1 MLTNRINV
9 TYNIENIDADFDIFR
24 VEKANKD
31 YYKYNILDSA
41 VYEFKAAAVQWTF
54 GATALVLF
62 RKGEVTEN
70 QFKESIMKEYEDVKI
85 QKIDLFDSE
94 QCNKC
99 FYFENRLLAQLLINS
114 MRTPKHEAFMYNN
127 LTGKLFY
134 HDPSWRHKDKLT
146 GKVNFIR
153 FLEIVIDPGMYLNLE
168 HKTFKRYD
176 RESNGLYVIDSKTCE
191 FRKKLKTD
199 TNVITYKEG
208 SLPHNHFRVDN
219 FDISD
224 IAHFRKSKMGVME
237 QFLRDVNDNLSNY
250 MSIDIVER
258 EDAQE
263 FDISNLEK
271 KGISEFEYGEML
283 QKNGVVIV
291 DDNNSEVSKNIVA
304 KLQEELEKYYH
315 VKAAIGSLSKEA
327 YNIRI
332 IHDSNYYEENEL
344 HDPHSDNLKG
354 YIVQHITEEAEHF
367 TRTKGSSPDIKK
379 IIQELIIKG
388 DVQDQMISIFD
399 WERLDSGKDWTFVI
413 RKKIKNKFGE
423 NAEHVNYVNKKSYN
437 YYNYYRVK
445 IDGIG
450 SMKFDTFCDSNQEEN
465 EEWSKICY
473 AFDFTEDKNRG
484 VQNQVEGIIYSDIDN
499 IHVILLTREKT
510 LPNISVLMDTLAETD
525 EKEKVSKE
533 LLLGAINEFEANN
546 ADSYDVISEW
556 KNKVSEETVMIT
568 KKNIKKILNLRTGI
582 ASKFNRFLHENYNIW
597 IDGELRKGEFEAT
610 YQIGNLLNIKYEYND
625 NDYLDGHTFA
635 YYVGAKGNNKKEKY
649 PNACCMRKVI
659 SLGEKLEYEEVLPL
673 MAVEFVRNS
682 QYTVLP
688 FPFKYLR
695 EYVEQCE

>member
-9 TYNIENIDADFDIFR
+9 TYNMENIDADFDVFR

-62 RKGEVTEN
+62 RKGEVTEQ

-94 QCNKC
+94 QCSNC

-134 HDPSWRHKDKLT
+134 HDPSWKHKDKLT

-176 RESNGLYVIDSKTCE
+176 RESNGLYVIDSKTGE

-219 FDISD
+219 FDITD
-224 IAHFRKSKMGVME
+224 ITHFRKSKMGVME
-237 QFLRDVNDNLSNY
+237 QFLRDVNDNLSKY
-250 MSIDIVER
+250 ISIDIVER
-258 EDAQE
+258 EDAQQ

-271 KGISEFEYGEML
+271 KGISELEYGEML
-283 QKNGVVIV
+283 QKKGVVIV
-291 DDNNSEVSKNIVA
+291 DENDSEISKDIVA

-315 VKAAIGSLSKEA
+315 VKAAVGNLSGDA

-332 IHDSNYYEENEL
+332 IHDGEYYAENEM

-367 TRTKGSSPDIKK
+367 TNTKGSSPDIKK
-379 IIQELIIKG
+379 IVQELIIKG
-388 DVQDQMISIFD
+388 DVRERMISIFD
-399 WERLDSGKDWTFVI
+399 WKRLDSGKDWTFVL
-413 RKKIKNKFGE
+413 RKKIKTKFGE
-423 NAEHVNYVNKKSYN
+423 NVEHMNFGNKKAYN
-437 YYNYYRVK
+437 YYNYYRLK
-445 IDGIG
+445 IDGNG
-450 SMKFDTFCDSNQEEN
+450 KMEFDAFCDSNQSET
-465 EEWSKICY
+465 EEWNKICY
-473 AFDFTEDKNRG
+473 AYDFVEDKHHG
-484 VQNQVEGIIYSDIDN
+484 VQNHVEGLMYSNIDN
-499 IHVILLTREKT
+499 IHAILLTREKT
-510 LPNISVLMDTLAETD
+510 LPNISALMDTLIETD
-525 EKEKVSKE
+525 AKERVSKE
-533 LLLGAINEFEANN
+533 ILLKAINDFETEYIA
-546 ADSYDVISEW
+546 AGEIISEW
-556 KNKVSEETVMIT
+556 KNKLSVETEMIT
-568 KKNIKKILNLRTGI
+568 KKSIKKILNMKSGT
-582 ASKFNRFLHENYNIW
+582 ASKFNRFLHQKYGIW
-597 IDGELRKGEFEAT
+597 IDGELRKGEFEYL
-610 YQIGNLLNIKYEYND
+610 YQIGNLLNIKYDYNE
-625 NDYLDGHTFA
+625 NDYLDGRAFV
-635 YYVGAKGNNKKEKY
+635 YYVGAKGNNKKTKY

-659 SLGEKLEYEEVLPL
+659 SLGETLEYEEALPL
-673 MAVEFVRNS
+673 MTVEFVRNS
-682 QYTVLP
+682 QFTVLP

-695 EYVEQCE
+695 EYIEQC